1 MKIKGKK
8 RTEGVTAHDFV
19 GSRCN
24 TEFVSAVPD
33 GYVRKQVSHILEDT
47 MDKST
52 TSRTTNNFAYDD

>member
-1 MKIKGKK
+1 M
-8 RTEGVTAHDFV
+8 EGVTAHDFV

-33 GYVRKQVSHILEDT
+33 GYVRKQVSHILEGT